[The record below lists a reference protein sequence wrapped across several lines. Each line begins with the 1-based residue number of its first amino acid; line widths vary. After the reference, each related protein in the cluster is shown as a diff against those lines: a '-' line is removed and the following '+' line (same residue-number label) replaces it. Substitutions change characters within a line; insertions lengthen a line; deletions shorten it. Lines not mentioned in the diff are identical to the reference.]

1 MGLYFGDD
9 MEQVLLEKGPLLD
22 KKGHLCQAGYAFD
35 LVKEYDRN
43 AIKAP
48 KWRIKEWDYYYIGNN
63 HYGIAI
69 TIADN
74 SYMGLASVSILNFDK
89 PDYITRSSMKA
100 FTKGKVKLPNNSA
113 SCVSYWKDKNYE
125 IKIVTGN
132 RKRTIDVDVKDY
144 IDGKGLLAHFD
155 LVEKVD
161 GSMVIATPF
170 PKKPKHFYYNQKINN
185 MAVNGYFFFNDERIY
200 FSEEDTRAVLDWGR
214 GVWTYKNTWYWSSL
228 NAKNN
233 GHEVGF
239 NLGYGFGDLKA
250 ASENMLFYDGKAYKL
265 KDVTFAIPR
274 DSKRNFKFMDKW
286 KITSKNGDID
296 LEFTPI
302 VDRKDNTN
310 LLILK
315 SIQHQVFGKFNGK
328 IKVGDIVVEIKD
340 AISFAEM
347 VTNWW

>member
-1 MGLYFGDD
+1 
-9 MEQVLLEKGPLLD
+9 MEQNLLQQGPLLD
-22 KKGHLCQAGYAFD
+22 KKGHLIEAGYAFD
-35 LVKEYDRN
+35 LVKQYDRK

-69 TIADN
+69 TIDDN
-74 SYMGLASVSILNFDK
+74 SYMGLASVSLLNFDK
-89 PDYITRSSMKA
+89 PNYITRSSMRL
-100 FTKGKVKLPNNSA
+100 FTNGKINLPSSSA
-113 SCVSYWKDKNYE
+113 NGVSYWKDKNYE
-125 IKIVTGN
+125 IKIVTEN
-132 RKRTIDVDVKDY
+132 RKRLIDLEVKNYVDK
-144 IDGKGLLAHFD
+144 KGLLAHFE
-155 LVEKVD
+155 LTEKVD

-185 MAVNGYFFFNDERIY
+185 MVATGYFFFNDERIY

-239 NLGYGFGDLKA
+239 NFGYGFGDLKA

-265 KDVTFAIPR
+265 KDVTFNVPR
-274 DSKRNFKFMDKW
+274 DSKGNYRVMQKW
-286 KITSKNGDID
+286 TITSKDGGID
-296 LEFTPI
+296 LTFEPI
-302 VDRKDNTN
+302 IDRKDSTN
-310 LLILK
+310 FIVLK
-315 SIQHQVFGKFNGK
+315 SIQHQVFGKFSGK
-328 IKVGDIVVEIKD
+328 IKVDDLEVEIVD
-340 AISFAEM
+340 AVSFAEI